1 MLKCAVRRLPYFV
14 ASLGVM
20 GGGGLGG
27 MGAAAAQTPQMKSQ
41 IELFVGNIPVGTTQ
55 QGLVDFLNAAMLK
68 VQCACILTTCL
79 AVGMV
84 SEMCKGV
91 GYRGGEAGGV
101 GGGG

>member
-1 MLKCAVRRLPYFV
+1 MRRLPFVV

-68 VQCACILTTCL
+68 VQFCTCKLTTCL
-79 AVGMV
+79 AVGKV
-84 SEMCKGV
+84 SEMWKGV
-91 GYRGGEAGGV
+91 GNRGGR
-101 GGGG
+101 GGGGGGG